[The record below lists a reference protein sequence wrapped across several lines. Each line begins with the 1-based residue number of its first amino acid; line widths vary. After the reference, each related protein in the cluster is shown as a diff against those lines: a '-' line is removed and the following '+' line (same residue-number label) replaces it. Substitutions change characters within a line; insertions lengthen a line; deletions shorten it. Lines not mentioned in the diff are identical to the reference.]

1 MTIPIFLAEAIPLE
15 IRNILKSLEKGMK
28 VRLKSGDEGVIN
40 FIGDDYITV
49 TTHQWEK
56 EDTLHG
62 YQQTNVL
69 VYPNEWEDMEI
80 EDTHFYNKKNYKG
93 VIKEHPGNEDLPT
106 DITGIPSVCDDED
119 IPGSPSY

>member
-28 VRLKSGDEGVIN
+28 VRLKSGAEGVIT

-80 EDTHFYNKKNYKG
+80 EDAHFYNKKNYKG

-106 DITGIPSVCDDED
+106 DITGIPVVCDDDD
-119 IPGSPSY
+119 IDGSPSY